1 MGCVDG
7 SDDVEGEAEGITLLL
22 GAALG
27 ILEGASEGN
36 RLGCSDGAFEGYV
49 VGSEGIVLG

>member
-7 SDDVEGEAEGITLLL
+7 SDDEEGEPEGITLLL